1 MTDPNEKCINEGN
14 NFNEL
19 QKRTN
24 HMDLFWVSIL
34 IIYIGT
40 LFVLYRIWG
49 DQVTMREK
57 INKENR
63 VLIL

>member
-1 MTDPNEKCINEGN
+1 MTDLNEKCINEGN

-24 HMDLFWVSIL
+24 HIDLFWMSIL

-40 LFVLYRIWG
+40 LFFVSSLGRSG
-49 DQVTMREK
+49 DNEK
-57 INKENR
+57 INK
-63 VLIL
+63 